1 MSFKTPSI
9 KQQFEN
15 RNQSNMFIIQWFM
28 SYDENVNPIEDERF
42 GKEAKKFVKEVN
54 VHEEIQ
60 YLSFDSCPLDFIGK
74 NLSIWFEKFP
84 KVEELK
90 FIYCHLNTLNFIGME
105 KIKQK
110 LNIQSLNFRYCNI
123 PKDNSLSQFLKGQK
137 IKSIKLDENNMKEE
151 TLVKVLK
158 EVSKM
163 NTLISVFIQEDILRI
178 DNTEITTLTKSCLEN
193 LPSLLNFILR
203 VGEINIE
210 ENKDEV
216 QDLLDNHS
224 FLLLFEL
231 GKNIFNIKN
240 LKERLKHYVSI
251 NLKDK
256 YDRLTLL
263 NECQVLFMG
272 DGRVGKTSTIR
283 SLFDR
288 SFLLDNN
295 STLVLNDIDIF
306 SIKPNNYN
314 WNSISKYE
322 LSVQRVKNSLPTIVY
337 SYFDPNP
344 EVQTKYKLDFEKE
357 LLSRTVS
364 DEKFIESMKTHIYG
378 FATIDVYFRIYDFGG
393 QEIFSSIHHIF
404 MNSNS
409 LYFLVFNMTKI
420 SQNDLFR
427 LKFWCESILKNTEKA
442 PVIFIGTYLKRY
454 KKKNVED
461 TNLEKLQ
468 KKLQDFVKSLSS
480 ELNIMKNDMNIFF
493 PIENSKLDSQEKKN
507 IKDKIKSLVSG
518 AAGINKENF
527 LNFRIET
534 AKILF
539 LDNCREQTNIMTLKE
554 FEDKS
559 YSCGFEVSEVQ
570 DMLEIYSKA
579 GLICYF
585 PNLDLEVDANF
596 IFFAPSYLAQAL
608 GKFIRDP
615 NFHELAF
622 RIPSNK
628 FSLYRIYVDKGK
640 LNKELF
646 NILLKEYSD
655 KEKKYILSLAL
666 KNLVL
671 IPVEIENDV
680 FILPELLPEL
690 KRGKIKPSFR
700 TDIQLIFGRF
710 LLLSTFVILVDLFKS
725 QEEITQSFVYKG
737 FARMIFGTEYVFD
750 IFISSDKSIAFTLV
764 QSNHKEYLNNLL
776 EIIIPKFRNRTVE
789 DFEILD
795 TNREVILK
803 PTKKRNNFFKSLF
816 NKFH

>member
-1 MSFKTPSI
+1 MSFKAPSI

-15 RNQSNMFIIQWFM
+15 RNESREFRIQW
-28 SYDENVNPIEDERF
+28 SYDENYNLTERERF
-42 GKEAKKFVKEVN
+42 RKEAEEFLKEVN
-54 VHEEIQ
+54 VHKEIEH
-60 YLSFDSCPLDFIGK
+60 LTFVCCPIDFIGK
-74 NLSIWFEKFP
+74 NLSIWFKKFP
-84 KVEELK
+84 KVEELQ
-90 FIYCHLNTLNFIGME
+90 FLYCHLNTLNFIGME

-110 LNIQSLNFRYCNI
+110 LNIQSLGFNTCNI

-137 IKSIKLDENNMKEE
+137 IKSITFEENNIKEE
-151 TLVKVLK
+151 TFMQILK

-163 NTLISVFIQEDILRI
+163 NTLMSVFIQEDNLRI
-178 DNTEITTLTKSCLEN
+178 DNPEITSLTKLCLEN
-193 LPSLLNFILR
+193 LPSLLNLR

-216 QDLLDNHS
+216 QNSLDKHS
-224 FLLLFEL
+224 SLLLFEL
-231 GKNIFNIKN
+231 AKN
-240 LKERLKHYVSI
+240 LFNTKQLEERMKNYVSL
-251 NLKDK
+251 NLKDD
-256 YDRLTLL
+256 YNRYTLL

-283 SLFDR
+283 SLFDK
-288 SFLLDNN
+288 SFLLENS

-306 SIKPNNYN
+306 SINPDNYF

-322 LSVQRVKNSLPTIVY
+322 LSVQRVKNSLPYVVY
-337 SYFDPNP
+337 HDFDPNQ
-344 EVQTKYKLDFEKE
+344 EVETKYKLDFENE

-364 DEKFIESMKTHIYG
+364 DEKFIEGMKTTSYG
-378 FATIDVYFRIYDFGG
+378 FSTSDVYFRVYDFGG
-393 QEIFSSIHHIF
+393 QEIFSSVHHIF

-427 LKFWCESILKNTEKA
+427 LKFWCESILRNTEKA
-442 PVIFIGTYLKRY
+442 PVIFVGTYLKRY
-454 KKKNVED
+454 KRKHIKD
-461 TNLEKLQ
+461 TNLERIQ
-468 KKLQDFVKSLSS
+468 NKLQDFVENLSS
-480 ELNIMKNDMNIFF
+480 ELNILKNYMNIFF
-493 PIENSKLDSQEKKN
+493 PIENSKLDSQEKKD

-527 LNFRIET
+527 LNFRLGT
-534 AKILF
+534 ACVLF

-559 YSCGFEVSEVQ
+559 YSCGFNDWEVEN
-570 DMLEIYSKA
+570 MLEIYSKA

-585 PNLDLEVDANF
+585 PNLDLEAEENF

-622 RIPSNK
+622 RIPSDK

-640 LNKELF
+640 LSKELF

-666 KNLVL
+666 NSLVL
-671 IPVEIENDV
+671 IPVEKENDV

-690 KRGKIKPSFR
+690 KRAKIKPSFR
-700 TDIQLIFGRF
+700 TDIKIVFKNF
-710 LLLSTFVILVDLFKS
+710 LRLAVFVRVAFLFLKDEDIHESLLF
-725 QEEITQSFVYKG
+725 KG
-737 FARMIFGTEYVFD
+737 FARIIFKNKRIVD
-750 IFISSDKSIAFTLV
+750 IFLNTETELSFTLV
-764 QSNHKEYLNNLL
+764 QGNNLEWL
-776 EIIIPKFRNRTVE
+776 KENVHLISE
-789 DFEILD
+789 ELQ
-795 TNREVILK
+795 EVKENDVVL
-803 PTKKRNNFFKSLF
+803 
-816 NKFH
+816 

>member
-1 MSFKTPSI
+1 
-9 KQQFEN
+9 
-15 RNQSNMFIIQWFM
+15 
-28 SYDENVNPIEDERF
+28 
-42 GKEAKKFVKEVN
+42 
-54 VHEEIQ
+54 
-60 YLSFDSCPLDFIGK
+60 
-74 NLSIWFEKFP
+74 
-84 KVEELK
+84 
-90 FIYCHLNTLNFIGME
+90 
-105 KIKQK
+105 
-110 LNIQSLNFRYCNI
+110 
-123 PKDNSLSQFLKGQK
+123 
-137 IKSIKLDENNMKEE
+137 MKEE
-151 TLVKVLK
+151 ILVKMLK
-158 EVSKM
+158 EVSRM
-163 NTLISVFIQEDILRI
+163 NSLIDIFIQEDNLRI
-178 DNTEITTLTKSCLEN
+178 DNPEITALARHCLEN
-193 LPSLLNFILR
+193 LPSLLKFILR

-216 QDLLDNHS
+216 QDSLDNHS
-224 FLLLFEL
+224 SLFLFEF
-231 GKNIFNIKN
+231 GKNIFNTEK
-240 LKERLKHYVSI
+240 LGERLKHYVSLK
-251 NLKDK
+251 LKDR
-256 YDRLTLL
+256 YNRTTLL

-283 SLFDR
+283 SLFDK
-288 SFLLDNN
+288 SFLLDNS

-306 SIKPNNYN
+306 SINPDNYN
-314 WNSISKYE
+314 WNSISKYK
-322 LSVQRVKNSLPTIVY
+322 LSIQRVKNSLPRVVY
-337 SYFDPNP
+337 YDFDPNQ
-344 EVQTKYKLDFEKE
+344 EIETKYKLDFEKE

-364 DEKFIESMKTHIYG
+364 DEKFIEHMKTNNFV
-378 FATIDVYFRIYDFGG
+378 FAKNDIYFRVYDFGG
-393 QEIFSSIHHIF
+393 QEIFSSVHHIF

-442 PVIFIGTYLKRY
+442 PVIFIGTYLRRY
-454 KKKNVED
+454 KRKNLKD
-461 TNLEKLQ
+461 TNLEGIQNKLQ
-468 KKLQDFVKSLSS
+468 NFVNSLSS
-480 ELNIMKNDMNIFF
+480 ELNILKNDLNIFF
-493 PIENSKLDSQEKKN
+493 PVENSNLVSQEKKD
-507 IKDKIKSLVSG
+507 IKDKVRSLVSG

-527 LNFRIET
+527 LNFRTGT
-534 AKILF
+534 AQILF
-539 LDNCREQTNIMTLKE
+539 LDNCREETNIMTLKE

-559 YSCGFEVSEVQ
+559 YSCGFDDWEVEK
-570 DMLEIYSKA
+570 MLQIYSKA

-585 PNLDLEVDANF
+585 PYLALEADENY

-666 KNLVL
+666 NSLVL
-671 IPVEIENDV
+671 IPVEKENDV

-700 TDIQLIFGRF
+700 TDIQFIFGRF
-710 LLLSTFVILVDLFKS
+710 LLLSTFVILVNLFKS

-737 FARMIFGTEYVFD
+737 FARMIFGTEYVID
-750 IFISSDKSIAFTLV
+750 IFISSEKSIAFTFV

-776 EIIIPKFRNRTVE
+776 EIIIPKFRNRIIE
-789 DFEILD
+789 DFEVLD
-795 TNREVILK
+795 ANREVIPK

>member
-1 MSFKTPSI
+1 MSFKIPSI
-9 KQQFEN
+9 KQQFNN
-15 RNQSNMFIIQWFM
+15 RNHRKNFIIQW
-28 SYDENVNPIEDERF
+28 SHDDNYNPTEGKKFR
-42 GKEAKKFVKEVN
+42 KEAEELIQEAN
-54 VHEEIQ
+54 VQEEIE
-60 YLSFDSCPLDFIGK
+60 YLSFYGCPLDFIGK
-74 NLSIWFEKFP
+74 NLSIWFKKFP
-84 KVEELK
+84 KVRQLQ

-110 LNIQSLNFRYCNI
+110 LNIQSLDFSYCNI
-123 PKDNSLSQFLKGQK
+123 PKDNSLSQFLKGQE

-288 SFLLDNN
+288 SFLVDNN

-306 SIKPNNYN
+306 SINPADYN

-322 LSVQRVKNSLPTIVY
+322 LSVQRVNNSLPAGVY
-337 SYFDPNP
+337 SYFDPNQ
-344 EVQTKYKLDFEKE
+344 EVETKYKLDFEKE

-364 DEKFIESMKTHIYG
+364 NETFIENMKTNSYG
-378 FATIDVYFRIYDFGG
+378 FAKNDIYFRVYDFGG
-393 QEIFSSIHHIF
+393 QEIFSSVHHIF

-420 SQNDLFR
+420 SQNDLLR
-427 LKFWCESILKNTEKA
+427 LKFWCESILKNTKRA
-442 PVIFIGTYLKRY
+442 PVIFIGTYLRRY

-461 TNLEKLQ
+461 TNLETIHSILQ
-468 KKLQDFVKSLSS
+468 NFVESLSS
-480 ELNIMKNDMNIFF
+480 ELNILKNDMNIFF
-493 PIENSKLDSQEKKN
+493 PIENSKLESQEKN
-507 IKDKIKSLVSG
+507 DIKDKIKSLVSG
-518 AAGINKENF
+518 AAGINKEKF
-527 LNFRIET
+527 LNFRIGT
-534 AKILF
+534 AQILF

-559 YSCGFEVSEVQ
+559 YSCGFEDWEVEQ
-570 DMLEIYSKA
+570 MLEIYSKV

-585 PNLDLEVDANF
+585 PDLDLEADENF

-640 LNKELF
+640 INKQLF

-666 KNLVL
+666 NSLVL

-690 KRGKIKPSFR
+690 KRAKIKPSFKS
-700 TDIQLIFGRF
+700 DIKIVFQSLVRLAVFVKVVF
-710 LLLSTFVILVDLFKS
+710 LFLKDEDIHESLLF
-725 QEEITQSFVYKG
+725 KG
-737 FARMIFGTEYVFD
+737 FARIIFKNKRIVD
-750 IFISSDKSIAFTLV
+750 IFLNTETELSFTLV
-764 QSNHKEYLNNLL
+764 QGNNLEWL
-776 EIIIPKFRNRTVE
+776 KENVE
-789 DFEILD
+789 LISKELQEVKE
-795 TNREVILK
+795 NEVIFE
-803 PTKKRNNFFKSLF
+803 NNS
-816 NKFH
+816 

>member
-15 RNQSNMFIIQWFM
+15 RNQSNQFILQW
-28 SYDENVNPIEDERF
+28 SYDENYNPTERERF
-42 GKEAKKFVKEVN
+42 RKEAEEFVQEVN
-54 VHEEIQ
+54 VHEEITT
-60 YLSFDSCPLDFIGK
+60 LTFNFCPLGFLGK

-84 KVEELK
+84 KIKTLQ
-90 FIYCHLNTLNFIGME
+90 FLYCHLNTLNFIGME
-105 KIKQK
+105 SIKQK
-110 LNIQSLNFRYCNI
+110 LNIQSLDFTYCNI

-137 IKSIKLDENNMKEE
+137 IKSINFDKNNIKEK

-158 EVSKM
+158 EVSRM
-163 NTLISVFIQEDILRI
+163 TTLISVFIQEDNLRI
-178 DNTEITTLTKSCLEN
+178 DNPEITALARHCLTN
-193 LPSLLNFILR
+193 LPSLLNLR

-210 ENKDEV
+210 ENKNEV
-216 QDLLDNHS
+216 QDPLNKHS
-224 FLLLFEL
+224 SLLLFEL
-231 GKNIFNIKN
+231 GKNNFNTKN
-240 LKERLKHYVSI
+240 LEERLKHYVSTV
-251 NLKDK
+251 LKDK

-283 SLFDR
+283 SLFDK

-306 SIKPNNYN
+306 SINPNNYI

-322 LSVQRVKNSLPTIVY
+322 LSVQRVKNSLPGVVY
-337 SYFDPNP
+337 ANFDPNQVI
-344 EVQTKYKLDFEKE
+344 ETKYKLDFEKE

-364 DEKFIESMKTHIYG
+364 DEKFIEDMKTSSYG
-378 FATIDVYFRIYDFGG
+378 FATDDIYFRVYDFGG
-393 QEIFSSIHHIF
+393 QEIFSSVHHIF
-404 MNSNS
+404 MNTNS

-420 SQNDLFR
+420 SPNELFR

-454 KKKNVED
+454 KRKNIKD
-461 TNLEKLQ
+461 TNLEIIQ
-468 KKLQDFVKSLSS
+468 NKLQDFVKNLSS
-480 ELNIMKNDMNIFF
+480 ELNILKNDMNVFF
-493 PIENSKLDSQEKKN
+493 PIENSKLESQEKKD
-507 IKDKIKSLVSG
+507 IKDKIKRLVSG

-527 LNFRIET
+527 LNFEIGT
-534 AKILF
+534 AWLLF

-559 YSCGFEVSEVQ
+559 YSCGFEDWEVEQ
-570 DMLEIYSKA
+570 MLEIYSKV

-585 PNLDLEVDANF
+585 PYLALEADENF

-655 KEKKYILSLAL
+655 KEKKYILNLAL
-666 KNLVL
+666 KSLVL
-671 IPVEIENDV
+671 IPVEKENDV

-690 KRGKIKPSFR
+690 KRAKIKPSFKS
-700 TDIQLIFGRF
+700 DIKI
-710 LLLSTFVILVDLFKS
+710 VFKS
-725 QEEITQSFVYKG
+725 LLRLTVFVKVVFLFLKDEDIHESFLFKG
-737 FARMIFGTEYVFD
+737 FARIIFNNKRIVD
-750 IFISSDKSIAFTLV
+750 IFLNTETEISFTLV
-764 QSNHKEYLNNLL
+764 QGNNLEWL
-776 EIIIPKFRNRTVE
+776 KQNVE
-789 DFEILD
+789 LIYEEL
-795 TNREVILK
+795 RRL
-803 PTKKRNNFFKSLF
+803 
-816 NKFH
+816 

>member
-1 MSFKTPSI
+1 MPFKAPSI

-15 RNQSNMFIIQWFM
+15 RNQSNHFILQW
-28 SYDENVNPIEDERF
+28 SYDRNINPTEGERF
-42 GKEAKKFVKEVN
+42 RKEAEEFVQEVN
-54 VHEEIQ
+54 VHKEIVI
-60 YLSFDSCPLDFIGK
+60 LKFNFCPLDFIGK
-74 NLSIWFEKFP
+74 NLSIWFKKFP
-84 KVEELK
+84 KIQQLEFL
-90 FIYCHLNTLNFIGME
+90 YCNLNTLNFIGME

-110 LNIQSLNFRYCNI
+110 LNIGSLIFKLCNI

-137 IKSIKLDENNMKEE
+137 IKSINLDKNYLKEE
-151 TLVKVLK
+151 ALVKILK
-158 EVSKM
+158 EVSNMKS
-163 NTLISVFIQEDILRI
+163 LVDIFIQEDNLRI
-178 DNTEITTLTKSCLEN
+178 DNPEISNITKDCLET
-193 LPSLLNFILR
+193 LPSLLKFILR
-203 VGEINIE
+203 VGEMNIE
-210 ENKDEV
+210 ENKNEV

-224 FLLLFEL
+224 SLFLFEL
-231 GKNIFNIKN
+231 GKNNFNTKN
-240 LKERLKHYVSI
+240 LEERLTNYVSAV
-251 NLKDK
+251 LKDNYNK
-256 YDRLTLL
+256 YTLL

-283 SLFDR
+283 SLFDK

-306 SIKPNNYN
+306 SINPNDYI

-322 LSVQRVKNSLPTIVY
+322 LSIQRVKNSLPYVVY
-337 SYFDPNP
+337 ADFDPNQ
-344 EVQTKYKLDFEKE
+344 EVETKYKLDFEKE

-364 DEKFIESMKTHIYG
+364 DEKFIENMKTSRFM
-378 FATIDVYFRIYDFGG
+378 FATNDIYFRVYDFGG
-393 QEIFSSIHHIF
+393 QEIFSSVHHIF

-409 LYFLVFNMTKI
+409 LYFVVFNMTKI

-454 KKKNVED
+454 KRKNTED
-461 TNLEKLQ
+461 INLEIIQNKLQ
-468 KKLQDFVKSLSS
+468 NFVENLSS
-480 ELNIMKNDMNIFF
+480 ELNILKNDLNIFF
-493 PIENSKLDSQEKKN
+493 PIENSKLESQEKN
-507 IKDKIKSLVSG
+507 DIKDKIKSLVSG
-518 AAGINKENF
+518 AAGINKEKF
-527 LNFRIET
+527 LNFRIGT
-534 AKILF
+534 AQILF

-666 KNLVL
+666 NSLVL
-671 IPVEIENDV
+671 IPVEKENDV

-690 KRGKIKPSFR
+690 KRAKIKPFFR
-700 TDIQLIFGRF
+700 SDIKI
-710 LLLSTFVILVDLFKS
+710 VFKS
-725 QEEITQSFVYKG
+725 LVRLAVFVKVVFLFLKDEDIHESLLFKG
-737 FARMIFGTEYVFD
+737 FARIIFKNKRIVD
-750 IFISSDKSIAFTLV
+750 IFLNTETELSFTLV
-764 QSNHKEYLNNLL
+764 QGNNLEWL
-776 EIIIPKFRNRTVE
+776 KENVE
-789 DFEILD
+789 LISKELQEVKE
-795 TNREVILK
+795 NEVIFE
-803 PTKKRNNFFKSLF
+803 NNS
-816 NKFH
+816 